1 MFLLLFKIIFPNLH
15 IIVLMYVT
23 YLKSFKITF
32 YFIFV
37 FSFWMS
43 FLLLLLQ
50 NNKLSGLEQKM
61 FIWKFWGQKSEM
73 VHWLKWVHLQGC
85 LLSLGG
91 DPLPCLFWPTEGA
104 CISGLL
110 ASSSTFSTSSVL
122 SSCLSSWPQPWQV
135 YLPLYDLCDPTKD
148 HPDHLP
154 SLT

>member
-73 VHWLKWVHLQGC
+73 VHWLKW
-85 LLSLGG
+85 
-91 DPLPCLFWPTEGA
+91 
-104 CISGLL
+104 
-110 ASSSTFSTSSVL
+110 
-122 SSCLSSWPQPWQV
+122 
-135 YLPLYDLCDPTKD
+135 
-148 HPDHLP
+148 
-154 SLT
+154 